1 MRILP
6 LPYKYAE
13 ANKVTLWNA
22 HLGEDVFD
30 EDILTIRRAQKKEW
44 DAWVVAEVARR
55 KAAKEQRD
63 EEAFRKWV
71 LADIAK
77 TERLKAA
84 ASAAAARSAAAA
96 EAREEQAAKRARFDL
111 RMEYERREAAN
122 ARSVH
127 PDDACFGF

>member
-1 MRILP
+1 M
-6 LPYKYAE
+6 
-13 ANKVTLWNA
+13 WNA
-22 HLGEDVFD
+22 HLDEDLFD
-30 EDILTIRRAQKKEW
+30 EDILTIRRAQKTAW

-55 KAAKEQRD
+55 KAAKEQRE

-71 LADIAK
+71 LADIRK
-77 TERLKAA
+77 TERLKVAA
-84 ASAAAARSAAAA
+84 AEAAARSAALA

-122 ARSVH
+122 ARGVH